1 MSVIERSITY
11 KLEWSST
18 AVDTKS
24 DEISLHDSKMCC
36 IGVKLNPRTFS
47 HILYFV
53 CKSKQPSVLEISDV
67 FFSTCSSSENRIQ
80 MKLLSHEGPHQVFS
94 CDVLE
99 WKTPLNLTCW
109 VTLKEKVEGFSYQ
122 LIDGLL
128 TDQLL
133 ASTENER
140 LTDVK
145 FVVGLMASKKKTF
158 AAHRSILAA
167 RSPVLAELFEKEDVT
182 LPIEIIDAQP
192 SVFQDFL
199 QFIYT
204 GKFKGCSAS
213 SLIELQALADRFQ
226 IKNLQKICR
235 QPIQEM
241 NVSELTSLV
250 MSLSQPTSRVDNN
263 NNTGLFGNSFAP
275 THISPLF
282 TGTSF
287 SASAATFPSTNSVLA
302 VSKLNA
308 CKILPYILHYIEI
321 FLFNSCNFA
330 ANSKSSSIENSTLFQ
345 HSNSDSYQQQ
355 LGIQFLLG

>member
-18 AVDTKS
+18 SVDTKS

-47 HILYFV
+47 HIIYFV

-67 FFSTCSSSENRIQ
+67 FFSTCSSSENRTQ

-94 CDVLE
+94 FDVLE
-99 WKTPLNLTCW
+99 WKTPLTLTCW

-122 LIDGLL
+122 LMDGLL

-145 FVVGLMASKKKTF
+145 FVVGLSSKKKTF

-199 QFIYT
+199 HFIYT

-250 MSLSQPTSRVDNN
+250 MSLSQPASRVDNN
-263 NNTGLFGNSFAP
+263 NNTGLFGKSFAP

-282 TGTSF
+282 TGASF
-287 SASAATFPSTNSVLA
+287 NASAAAFPSTNSVLA

-308 CKILPYILHYIEI
+308 CKILPNILYYMEKCFFMSFH
-321 FLFNSCNFA
+321 FA
-330 ANSKSSSIENSTLFQ
+330 ANSKSSSIEKSTFFQ
-345 HSNSDSYQQQ
+345 HSNCDAYQQQ
-355 LGIQFLLG
+355 HGIQFLFGQ